1 MCSNIVFAI
10 SLFAISS
17 ALGEPIRLD
26 LLRRGGTGDAEAF
39 QEICDCLGDGYVAG
53 ADEVALKPP
62 ATEAERADSVC
73 TFLGVSDIPSVIP
86 STWN

>member
-26 LLRRGGTGDAEAF
+26 LLRRGGTGDAHRTVQSAKLNARF
-39 QEICDCLGDGYVAG
+39 VCSEIIYISFEKGRDLFRQD
-53 ADEVALKPP
+53 
-62 ATEAERADSVC
+62 
-73 TFLGVSDIPSVIP
+73 F
-86 STWN
+86 